1 MYVIFSTDSALL
13 GIVFTFCASFIA
25 NSFFFF
31 FFVVDSVN
39 DRVGF
44 GLMDAKKMVDL
55 ALNWTT
61 VPPKVTCRVP
71 RYGVNR

>member
-1 MYVIFSTDSALL
+1 MDSALL
-13 GIVFTFCASFIA
+13 GLSLLFFASFIT
-25 NSFFFF
+25 NFFFRLNP
-31 FFVVDSVN
+31 VN

-61 VPPKVTCRVP
+61 VPPKVTCTVP

>member
-1 MYVIFSTDSALL
+1 
-13 GIVFTFCASFIA
+13 
-25 NSFFFF
+25 
-31 FFVVDSVN
+31 VN

-61 VPPKVTCRVP
+61 VPAKVTCTVP